1 MTKELFIEKLD
12 SVREQPNNSLNVIFL
27 LSNGDLKR
35 ADIIETTKESLVS
48 QYQSS
53 FNYLCTNDE
62 LSFLNLSSPDD
73 RNNVLYLYDLPER
86 PDLFSHLE
94 TLSSIQNIEGLDYF
108 NFTQD
113 SLSDIEGYFVLL
125 GTATNNVLFFRKQM
139 SVNLFKR
146 GKTYLKRL
154 HDSQFT
160 DVQDEF
166 LRIDGK
172 IDLFCVD
179 SNVII
184 WNVKILERHYEFRY
198 IMQNEAAQTL
208 EQISGLEI
216 LENLDVL
223 SERVSD
229 VSFVRKLSK
238 IASNSPVF
246 TLPATSIIQF
256 VRTHSVLS
264 EYFRFNSGED
274 KIMLDT
280 KKSQD
285 WFLKLMND
293 DFLHSQLTDFH
304 YQTPAKDKLS

>member
-1 MTKELFIEKLD
+1 MTKELFIEKLN
-12 SVREQPNNSLNVIFL
+12 SIREQLNNSLNVIFL
-27 LSNGDLKR
+27 LSNGELKR

-53 FNYLCTNDE
+53 FNFLCTNDE

-94 TLSSIQNIEGLDYF
+94 TLSSIQNIEELDYF
-108 NFTQD
+108 NFTLD
-113 SLSDIEGYFVLL
+113 SLSDIEGYFVLF

-172 IDLFCVD
+172 IDLFYVD
-179 SNVII
+179 SNVVI

-198 IMQNEAAQTL
+198 IMENEATQTL

-246 TLPATSIIQF
+246 TLPASSIIQF
-256 VRTHSVLS
+256 VRSHSILS
-264 EYFRFNSGED
+264 EYFRFNNGEN

-304 YQTPAKDKLS
+304 YQTPAKDKL

>member
-1 MTKELFIEKLD
+1 
-12 SVREQPNNSLNVIFL
+12 NNSLNVIFL
-27 LSNGDLKR
+27 LNNGELKR
-35 ADIIETTKESLVS
+35 ADIIESTKESLVS

-94 TLSSIQNIEGLDYF
+94 TLSSIQNIEGLEYF

-113 SLSDIEGYFVLL
+113 SLADIEGYFVLF

-198 IMQNEAAQTL
+198 IMQNEATQTL

-223 SERVSD
+223 QERVSD

-256 VRTHSVLS
+256 VRSHSVLS

>member
-1 MTKELFIEKLD
+1 M
-12 SVREQPNNSLNVIFL
+12 
-27 LSNGDLKR
+27 
-35 ADIIETTKESLVS
+35 
-48 QYQSS
+48 
-53 FNYLCTNDE
+53 
-62 LSFLNLSSPDD
+62 
-73 RNNVLYLYDLPER
+73 
-86 PDLFSHLE
+86 
-94 TLSSIQNIEGLDYF
+94 
-108 NFTQD
+108 
-113 SLSDIEGYFVLL
+113 
-125 GTATNNVLFFRKQM
+125 
-139 SVNLFKR
+139 
-146 GKTYLKRL
+146 
-154 HDSQFT
+154 
-160 DVQDEF
+160 
-166 LRIDGK
+166 
-172 IDLFCVD
+172 
-179 SNVII
+179 
-184 WNVKILERHYEFRY
+184 
-198 IMQNEAAQTL
+198 
-208 EQISGLEI
+208 
-216 LENLDVL
+216 L

>member
-27 LSNGDLKR
+27 LNNGELKR
-35 ADIIETTKESLVS
+35 ADIIESTKESLVS

-94 TLSSIQNIEGLDYF
+94 TLSSIQNIEGLEYF

-113 SLSDIEGYFVLL
+113 SLADIEGYFVLF

-198 IMQNEAAQTL
+198 IMQNEATQTL

-223 SERVSD
+223 QERVSD

-256 VRTHSVLS
+256 VRSHSVLS

-285 WFLKLMND
+285 WFLKLMNV
-293 DFLHSQLTDFH
+293 DFLHSQVTDFH